1 MIAVGL
7 ALCALWCLAI
17 FGAPSTQSAQHDE
30 RNDTWGLLLLLA
42 CLCGA
47 LAKHKR
53 DRDDDD

>member
-1 MIAVGL
+1 MLAIGL
-7 ALCALWCLAI
+7 ALCALWALAI
-17 FGAPSTQSAQHDE
+17 FGAPSARDAASDE